1 MNSLENNIYTSIIPR
16 FHGRFIRWLDL
27 KSRHHVHPNNRSQ
40 QEAEAPVGQRSTI
53 SVWPDN
59 ADDARQA
66 AAWFILVL
74 YLLVA
79 MWRLLA
85 ALMFIT
91 HLSHAW
97 QVETRLVSPTPGQAI
112 QGTVTVRVEGLSE
125 ANANVEVL
133 FRYQDDPTP
142 TRFLI
147 FQGQA
152 AAEGVVAEW
161 DTTTISD
168 GDYTMQVLIRYAD
181 GREETLQAAGLR
193 VRNYNAI
200 ETDTP
205 PAPLIPPPP
214 ATPTSTP
221 DRSATRTVGALKQ
234 TAAIN
239 TPLTPGETS
248 SATPNATP
256 TPSATPAPL
265 PPPQT
270 NPAALAPLEV
280 EYHLGRGVLAGL
292 GLMVL
297 GALFVRLR
305 RAARRAR
312 S

>member
-1 MNSLENNIYTSIIPR
+1 
-16 FHGRFIRWLDL
+16 
-27 KSRHHVHPNNRSQ
+27 
-40 QEAEAPVGQRSTI
+40 
-53 SVWPDN
+53 
-59 ADDARQA
+59 
-66 AAWFILVL
+66 
-74 YLLVA
+74 

-142 TRFLI
+142 TWFLI

-214 ATPTSTP
+214 ATP

-239 TPLTPGETS
+239 TPLTP
-248 SATPNATP
+248 SATPGATP